1 MLNKNIDIKT
11 SSRADEKEYF
21 GLCIAYNEEILVL
34 LNFNEETSVYDGF
47 TIFRNYDV
55 EFYREWDSV
64 DFAKL
69 KQDNSEALL
78 NDIDLSCIKSFES
91 AFQYLNSK
99 LIAVYTYN
107 DLESYYV
114 GKVESLI
121 GNELSLQLIT
131 KEAEWIDFIKLNI
144 ESIWYIGFDSTY
156 EKQLIKDAL

>member
-34 LNFNEETSVYDGF
+34 LNFNEETLVYDGF
-47 TIFRNYDV
+47 TIFRNFDV

-78 NDIDLSCIKSFES
+78 NDIDLSCIKSF
-91 AFQYLNSK
+91 
-99 LIAVYTYN
+99 
-107 DLESYYV
+107 
-114 GKVESLI
+114 
-121 GNELSLQLIT
+121 
-131 KEAEWIDFIKLNI
+131 
-144 ESIWYIGFDSTY
+144 
-156 EKQLIKDAL
+156 